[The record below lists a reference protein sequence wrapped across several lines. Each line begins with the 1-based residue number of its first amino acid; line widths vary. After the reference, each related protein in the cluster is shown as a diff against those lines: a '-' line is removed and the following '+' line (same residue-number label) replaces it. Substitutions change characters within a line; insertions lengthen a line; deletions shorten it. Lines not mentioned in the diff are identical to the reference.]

1 MNSEKRVFFSLNHE
15 ADTALYQELLQWLH
29 LNDVAI
35 NPWTSA
41 DFPDTSRDT
50 GGRQQQTD
58 LVDNVVNSDYVVVI
72 VGDSPID
79 PESTDIQALNAAA
92 WMKRPIIALNIN
104 QIKDIDREHFPE
116 LMSEQLVLHLPMEGQ
131 VFKHALESW
140 KDEAFRVR
148 TMGQTGPVHYSRDIY
163 DLIERN
169 YETAHP
175 FTKHP
180 DTPLADDEQ
189 RLSGWSQSAAA

>member
-41 DFPDTSRDT
+41 DFPDASRDT
-50 GGRQQQTD
+50 GGRPQQTD

-180 DTPLADDEQ
+180 DTPLADDE
-189 RLSGWSQSAAA
+189 